1 MRSDNSVPVD
11 APCDGPRCR
20 PEKVRDVGS
29 SLPKRGNL
37 GDDRPGVGRAPQTVD
52 DPFIGQSGST
62 TSRTNSSTCS
72 TPIDVH
78 HDVVQ
83 A

>member
-1 MRSDNSVPVD
+1 LTRPATVQD
-11 APCDGPRCR
+11 AG

-52 DPFIGQSGST
+52 DPFIGQSGQHDFAHELVYVLD
-62 TSRTNSSTCS
+62 
-72 TPIDVH
+72 PIDVH